1 MMSILFTLPALLS
14 FAVFLPTDTVGEVSA
29 EKTVLTEEKK
39 PLRKV
44 WCLQEC
50 IDYACQNNIS
60 VKSAQLD
67 QQSAEVELKAAKASR
82 IPSLSFGS
90 SQGFTNGSKFNE
102 GNGNFVTTSQY
113 TGTYALSTGVTL
125 YNGGRINN
133 TVKQRKVLHEASRL
147 LVEKAR
153 NDIELSV
160 TASFL
165 EVLYAIETLRADS
178 AVLENSRAQLELA
191 EVRYEAGSI
200 RKSEYTR
207 IKAQYETDHY
217 SYVAT
222 ESNLANRKL
231 ELKQLLEFGP
241 DEELEVVVPEAD
253 RLVLRQEEPSV
264 AEIYETALRNMP
276 EIKASELRITASEY
290 ARKAARAQMIP
301 SLSLNA
307 SVGTGYYTTS
317 QFSFLNQMHNNL
329 NENVNVGISIPI
341 YQQRQ
346 AKSSIETAK
355 INTRQAM
362 LNLQSEQ
369 KQLLK
374 EIEQA
379 WQDTRSARLR
389 YAAAR
394 RQYEAAE
401 VSYALVQEEYGAGGK
416 TFVDVLAEKATY
428 LASVEELLK
437 AKYQAALSMRLIDFY
452 MNRPASF

>member
-1 MMSILFTLPALLS
+1 MMSILFTLPALLLFTGFPS
-14 FAVFLPTDTVGEVSA
+14 ADTVSEHS
-29 EKTVLTEEKK
+29 EKKVDLTMEKK
-39 PLRKV
+39 PSCLV

-50 IDYACQNNIS
+50 IDYARENNIS

-67 QQSAEVELKAAKASR
+67 MQGAEVDLKAAKASR
-82 IPSLSFGS
+82 FPSLSFGS

-102 GNGNFVTTSQY
+102 GNGNFVTSSQY

-125 YNGGRINN
+125 YNGGKIHN
-133 TVKQRKVLHEASRL
+133 TVKQRKLLHETSRL

-165 EVLYAIETLRADS
+165 EVLYAIETMRSDS

-191 EVRYEAGSI
+191 EANYKVGSI

-207 IKAQYETDHY
+207 IRAQYETDRY
-217 SYVAT
+217 SYVVA

-241 DEELEVVVPEAD
+241 DEELEVVVPDAD
-253 RLVLRQEEPSV
+253 KLELRQEVPSV
-264 AEIYETALRNMP
+264 AEIYDIALRNMP
-276 EIKASELRITASEY
+276 EIKASELRISASEY
-290 ARKAARAQMIP
+290 ARKVARAQMIP

-317 QFSFLNQMHNNL
+317 QFSFLNQMRNNL
-329 NENVNVGISIPI
+329 NENVNVGITIPI

-346 AKSSIETAK
+346 AKSSVETAK

-362 LNLQSEQ
+362 LDLQSEQ

-379 WQDTRSARLR
+379 WQDTRSAKSR
-389 YAAAR
+389 YEAAL

-401 VSYALVQEEYGAGGK
+401 VSYALAQEEYESGGK

-437 AKYQAALSMRLIDFY
+437 AKYQAALSMRLLDFY
-452 MNRPASF
+452 RNRPAAF